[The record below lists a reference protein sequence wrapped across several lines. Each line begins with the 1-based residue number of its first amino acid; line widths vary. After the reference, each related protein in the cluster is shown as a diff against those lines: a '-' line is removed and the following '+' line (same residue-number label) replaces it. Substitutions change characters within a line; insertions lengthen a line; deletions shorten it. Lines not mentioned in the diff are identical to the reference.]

1 MAKEGDRAL
10 RVRRWWRR
18 CFSAVAVLATVSGL
32 ADSAAA
38 ETWRGL
44 AVVPER
50 RCAPYDSRD
59 YAYSKSMEA
68 RIVGD
73 LGMVRS
79 PYTERCFASTRDTDI
94 EHIVARS
101 EAHDSGLCAADA
113 ITRRRFSSDLLNLT
127 LASPM
132 VNRGQKIDHDAAGW
146 LPPRN
151 QCWFAER
158 VIEVRRKYGLT
169 IDRREADALERVLA
183 SCSSTLMSVGSCANG
198 FEIAD
203 VPAASNSVDVLAS
216 SPLQRWDDNGN
227 GRITCAE
234 ARRHGLAPVPRSHPA
249 YPFMHDGDSDGVVCE

>member
-18 CFSAVAVLATVSGL
+18 WFSAVAVLATVSGL

-59 YAYSKSMEA
+59 YAYSQSMEA

-132 VNRGQKIDHDAAGW
+132 VNRGQKID
-146 LPPRN
+146 PR
-151 QCWFAER
+151 CRRLVTTTESML
-158 VIEVRRKYGLT
+158 VRRACH
-169 IDRREADALERVLA
+169 R
-183 SCSSTLMSVGSCANG
+183 S
-198 FEIAD
+198 
-203 VPAASNSVDVLAS
+203 
-216 SPLQRWDDNGN
+216 
-227 GRITCAE
+227 
-234 ARRHGLAPVPRSHPA
+234 APQIRSHHRPTRSRCIGA
-249 YPFMHDGDSDGVVCE
+249 CAGILLLHFDECRQLRERI